1 MANGEQTNRSEQQ
14 QNDTLGDQLLTNRKL
29 RDHNNVV
36 LEGIDHIGCKDLAE
50 LHCDQN
56 VRQQKQRKLPR
67 LPQGDPPEQRQST
80 IHEDVTQREC
90 CFRKISIDKIICQ
103 PLQQA
108 GGQKEPPEAR
118 SGADCCG
125 RALQQ
130 SPCQKKVEERRFK
143 NIFAGHECKIGQ
155 GIPS

>member
-1 MANGEQTNRSEQQ
+1 MEKQEKNTASPY
-14 QNDTLGDQLLTNRKL
+14 
-29 RDHNNVV
+29 
-36 LEGIDHIGCKDLAE
+36 E
-50 LHCDQN
+50 LDG
-56 VRQQKQRKLPR
+56 RP
-67 LPQGDPPEQRQST
+67 
-80 IHEDVTQREC
+80 HEDVTQREC

-143 NIFAGHECKIGQ
+143 NIFAGQ
-155 GIPS
+155 SSVFSVAWAVFVRL